1 MKRHRARGALPR
13 DRRVSEQPSPSSEP
27 SVSSAIPSG
36 EPPLRGYFAPL
47 IVTLVLALFATTFL
61 AQAFKIPSASMVP
74 ALLVGDH
81 LVVNKFIFGGTG
93 EWYDRFLPDR
103 PIRRGEV
110 IVFKYPYEDHPYYVK
125 RVIAIPGDRIRIA
138 DQRVYLNGSPL
149 KEPYAVYNPSTADP
163 YMFDFPPKDT
173 YLISGEIT
181 PEWAR
186 ALQQNTHNGDLLVPP
201 NEFFVLGDNR
211 NNSSDSRYWGFV
223 PRDAIVGKPMFVYWS
238 LKSARDQAEPISFSQ
253 KLASFGKTLLDI
265 PSRTRWNRTFHEVR

>member
-1 MKRHRARGALPR
+1 MS
-13 DRRVSEQPSPSSEP
+13 DQPASEP
-27 SVSSAIPSG
+27 SDSLSSPLLSA
-36 EPPLRGYFAPL
+36 EPLLQGYFAPL

-61 AQAFKIPSASMVP
+61 GQAFKIPSASMSP

-81 LVVNKFIFGGTG
+81 LVVNKFIFSGTG
-93 EWYDRFLPDR
+93 SWYDRFLPDR
-103 PIRRGEV
+103 PIRHGDV

-125 RVIAIPGDRIRIA
+125 RVIALPGDRVRIV

-149 KEPYAVYNPSTADP
+149 KEPYAVYNSSSADP

-181 PEWAR
+181 PEWSST
-186 ALQQNTHNGDLLVPP
+186 LQQDTHGGDLLVPP
-201 NEFFVLGDNR
+201 DEYFVLGDNR

-223 PRDAIVGKPMFVYWS
+223 PRDAIVGEPMFVYWS
-238 LKSARDQAEPISFSQ
+238 FKGARPLPEAASFSQ
-253 KLASFGKTLLDI
+253 KLSNFGKALLDI

>member
-1 MKRHRARGALPR
+1 M
-13 DRRVSEQPSPSSEP
+13 SEQPSSSPSSDSP
-27 SVSSAIPSG
+27 ASSAIPSG
-36 EPPLRGYFAPL
+36 EPPLQGYFAPL

-81 LVVNKFIFGGTG
+81 LLVNKFIFGGTG
-93 EWYDRFLPDR
+93 QWYDRFLPGR
-103 PIRRGEV
+103 PIRRGDV
-110 IVFKYPYEDHPYYVK
+110 VVFKYPYEDHPYYVK
-125 RVIAIPGDRIRIA
+125 RVIAIPGDRVRIE
-138 DQRVYLNGSPL
+138 DQRVYLDGAPL
-149 KEPYAVYNPSTADP
+149 REPYAVYNPSTADP

-186 ALQQNTHNGDLLVPP
+186 ALQQDTHNGDLLVPTG
-201 NEFFVLGDNR
+201 EYFVLGDNR

-223 PRDAIVGKPMFVYWS
+223 PRNAIVGEPMFVYWS
-238 LKSARDQAEPISFSQ
+238 LKSARNQAEPVSFSQ